1 MRDNESVDRRIADD
15 FRNWNDFSHALT
27 SENNESCS
35 DQRVLGRDGS
45 PCKIYLREKAGEKLR
60 MKPFAGN
67 RAG

>member
-35 DQRVLGRDGS
+35 DQRVLAAATDLHARFIS
-45 PCKIYLREKAGEKLR
+45 PEKLAR
-60 MKPFAGN
+60 SFA
-67 RAG
+67 